1 MTINEAFQAVGL
13 AADRTTDMRA
23 RNTFYDIYGVM
34 SRASAP
40 QVAKWADKI
49 FQVIDYVNAGHYA
62 GTYDLARQMLN
73 KRSYAN

>member
-34 SRASAP
+34 TRASAA
-40 QVAKWADKI
+40 QANKWADKI
-49 FQVIDYVNAGHYA
+49 FTVIDYVNAGHYA
-62 GTYDLARQMLN
+62 GTYDLAKQLLN
-73 KRSYAN
+73 KRSYSA